1 MHINPRRTFPGD
13 SVKNIHKTSAIQTLT
28 VFYSWIAF
36 IYINYNSWNPNRA
49 LGSNSRGAVS
59 SDPPSTYLGN
69 MELESLRD
77 DKRQL
82 KYQSLHLP

>member
-1 MHINPRRTFPGD
+1 MRINTRRTFPGD

-36 IYINYNSWNPNRA
+36 IHTNYNSWNSNWA

-69 MELESLRD
+69 MELEAFVMINVN
-77 DKRQL
+77 
-82 KYQSLHLP
+82 